1 MGKPSFSEG
10 GFFAISAHM
19 PFLEGL
25 AAGVLARTDPD
36 DPAALS
42 RTTIFL
48 PTQRAARG
56 LGKAFL
62 ARAGGR
68 GMLLPRFSALAG
80 LSVEDA
86 DELALPGLLD
96 LPPAVSPA
104 RRQAALTAMV
114 MRLPRRHGGPGTPEQ
129 AWRLASELAKLMD
142 EMALEGADPVHLP
155 DLVPERLAIHWQ
167 ITLTFLE
174 GVISAW
180 NTWLD
185 EAGLMDIGPR
195 RVAALKARAEA
206 WERDPPQDPVIAA
219 GIGAGGTI
227 PGAVTLMGVI
237 AQMPKGAVVFQGMPD
252 TEDPALWQAILESPT
267 HPLAGQARILRSL
280 GVKPRDLR
288 DFLPADLAAELPSM
302 GEDRAGLIARALRP
316 AEGIAAWRVRE
327 RHRWERALGG
337 LSRLT
342 APDAQ
347 AEASAIALTLREA
360 IETPGTSAALVT
372 PDRDLARRV
381 SAELSRHGVTA
392 DDSAGEPLSQTP
404 AGAFLRL
411 LCRAVADDL
420 APVPLLA
427 LLKHPMASG
436 GLERADW
443 LTGVRA
449 LELRALR
456 GPRPA
461 PGIEGLRAAM
471 GERPAPALI
480 ALVEALAR
488 ALDGFAS
495 LPNAPNRTPAQ
506 LMEAHLTAAE
516 ALAATPGEPGG
527 LRLYANDEGE
537 TLATHI
543 ASLTAALD
551 GLPPISPAAWPALF
565 EAMMEGPL
573 APSVR
578 AVRNKE
584 AAPHPRIAV
593 LGLLEARLQCFDRVI
608 LGALEE
614 TIWPQATDPGPWMS
628 RPMRADFGLP
638 EPETRIGR
646 VAADFFYLAAGCGEV
661 VLSTAARRG
670 GAPSVQARWLTRLDT
685 FLEGQGI
692 GGLPASPAAGWAAA
706 LDQPERV
713 TPTSR
718 PSPRPPLK
726 SRPARLTV
734 SDTATLIADPY
745 AFYARRIL
753 RLRPIDPLD
762 ADVGAAD
769 YGELVHDA
777 IAAFLKAIGLGWPG
791 EEAARAHWAAASEAA
806 LAKSAPRPGIA
817 AFWAPRLENIG
828 AFVIEQEALLRQN
841 GGLLALHAEITGKL
855 TMRREG
861 GDVELEARADRLD
874 QIATGAWRVIDYK
887 TGTTPSQREMLD
899 GTAPQLPMEGAMLQ
913 LGGFPGIPGGSV
925 VTKLS
930 YWSLSGGEEAGKI
943 AMVDAVTKDGVDLLD
958 LAREK
963 VGELA
968 DTYLLGMAAFP
979 ARPHPARAPRGIDF
993 DHLSRL
999 AEWTTEPEEG
1009 A

>member
-1 MGKPSFSEG
+1 MAPPRSYDGAFFS
-10 GFFAISAHM
+10 IPAHL
-19 PFLEGL
+19 PFLEAL

-68 GMLLPRFSALAG
+68 TLLLPRFSALAG

-104 RRQAALTAMV
+104 QRQAALASMV
-114 MRLPRRHGGPGTPEQ
+114 IRLPRRHGGPATPEQ
-129 AWRLASELAKLMD
+129 AWRLAGELAKLMD
-142 EMALEGADPVHLP
+142 EMALEGADPAHLP
-155 DLVPERLAIHWQ
+155 SLVPEALATHWQ

-174 GVISAW
+174 AVMTAW
-180 NTWLD
+180 QGWL
-185 EAGLMDIGPR
+185 EAQGLMDIGPR
-195 RVAALKARAEA
+195 RVAALKARAEEWRREPPA
-206 WERDPPQDPVIAA
+206 DPIIVA

-227 PGAVTLMGVI
+227 PGAIELMRVI
-237 AQMPKGAVVFQGMPD
+237 ARAPQGAVVLQGLPD
-252 TEDPALWQAILESPT
+252 VADPALWQAILASPT
-267 HPLAGQARILRSL
+267 HPLAGQARLLHAL
-280 GVKPRDLR
+280 GARPAELCP
-288 DFLPADLAAELPSM
+288 FLAEDLAAELPAQPP
-302 GEDRAGLIARALRP
+302 ERAELLARALRP

-327 RHRWERALGG
+327 PERWGRALAG
-337 LSRLT
+337 LSRLA

-347 AEASAIALTLREA
+347 AEAAAIALTLRQA
-360 IETPGTSAALVT
+360 IEEKGTSAALVT

-381 SAELSRHGVTA
+381 SAELARHGVTA
-392 DDSAGEPLSQTP
+392 DDSAGQPLAATP

-427 LLKHPMASG
+427 LLKHPLAAG
-436 GLERADW
+436 GLDRADW
-443 LTGVRA
+443 LTGIRL
-449 LELRALR
+449 LERRALR

-461 PGIEGLRAAM
+461 PGLAGLRAAC
-471 GERPAPALI
+471 GRNPPPDLLALIDALERCLAGFEALPDAPARRPA
-480 ALVEALAR
+480 
-488 ALDGFAS
+488 D
-495 LPNAPNRTPAQ
+495 
-506 LMEAHLTAAE
+506 LMQAHLNAAE
-516 ALAATPGEPGG
+516 ALAATKEEPGG

-543 ASLTAALD
+543 AGLSAALD
-551 GLPPISPAAWPALF
+551 GLAPIAPSAWPALF

-593 LGLLEARLQCFDRVI
+593 LGLLEARLQSFDRVI

-614 TIWPQATDPGPWMS
+614 TVWPEAADPGPWMS
-628 RPMRADFGLP
+628 RPMRSQFGLP

-646 VAADFFYLAAGCGEV
+646 VAADFFYLAAGSGEV
-661 VLSTAARRG
+661 ILSTAARRG

-685 FLEGQGI
+685 FLAGQGI
-692 GGLPASPAAGWAAA
+692 AALPASPAAGWAAA

-713 TPTSR
+713 TPVSR
-718 PSPRPPLK
+718 PIPCPPIAA
-726 SRPARLTV
+726 RPARLTV
-734 SDTATLIADPY
+734 SDTAMLIADPY

-753 RLRPIDPLD
+753 RLSPLDPLD

-769 YGELVHDA
+769 YGVLVHDV
-777 IAAFLKAIGLGWPG
+777 IAHFLRELGLGWPG
-791 EEAARAHWAAASEAA
+791 PEAAETLWQAACEEAF
-806 LAKSAPRPGIA
+806 AKSAPRPGIA
-817 AFWAPRLENIG
+817 AFWGPRLENIG
-828 AFVIEQEALLRQN
+828 RFVIAEEGRLRAH
-841 GGLLALHAEITGKL
+841 GGLLALHAETTGRQVL
-855 TMRREG
+855 DRPG
-861 GDVELEARADRLD
+861 GRVELEARADRLD

-887 TGTTPSQREMLD
+887 TGTAPAQRALLD

-913 LGGFPGIPGGSV
+913 DGAFQGIPAGSP
-925 VTKLS
+925 VTTLA
-930 YWSLSGGEEAGKI
+930 YWRLTGGEEPGEITTIPAT
-943 AMVDAVTKDGVDLLD
+943 TKDGIDLLA
-958 LAREK
+958 LAREN
-963 VGELA
+963 VAALA
-968 DTYLLGMAAFP
+968 DRYLLGPAAFP
-979 ARPHPARAPRGIDF
+979 SRPHPARAPRASDF
-993 DHLSRL
+993 DHLARL
-999 AEWTTEPEEG
+999 AEWASEQEG
-1009 A
+1009 EG